1 MKSSNLIHLRSLILA
16 LGSAFSLVLFLAP
29 SARADASAP
38 SPLADKSATVPVTA
52 TFEKVSADG
61 VNGYALNLKNVSSE
75 SLKLTV
81 TITPS
86 VVFHADAKV
95 KTLPEHAL
103 DAGQTWTIKDLA
115 AGDKLSV
122 AAEGFGKLE
131 LTVP

>member
-1 MKSSNLIHLRSLILA
+1 MKNTSVSLLRSLIA
-16 LGSAFSLVLFLAP
+16 GLGSALALALFLAP
-29 SARADASAP
+29 AAKADPSVLIPTADKAP
-38 SPLADKSATVPVTA
+38 SLPVTA

-61 VNGYALNLKNVSSE
+61 VNGYALNLKNVSNDT
-75 SLKLTV
+75 LKLTV

-103 DAGQTWTIKDLA
+103 EAGQVWTVKDLV
-115 AGDKLSV
+115 AGDKLSI
-122 AAEGFGKLE
+122 AADGFGKLE

>member
-1 MKSSNLIHLRSLILA
+1 MKSTNLIQMRSLILA
-16 LGSAFSLVLFLAP
+16 LGSAFSLALFVAP
-29 SARADASAP
+29 AARAETPALR
-38 SPLADKSATVPVTA
+38 PLADSAAVPVTA

-61 VNGYALNLKNVSSE
+61 VNGYALNLKNVSSDT
-75 SLKLTV
+75 LKLTV

-95 KTLPEHAL
+95 KTLPEHAV
-103 DAGQTWTIKDLA
+103 DAGQTWTIKDMA

-122 AAEGFGKLE
+122 AADGFAKLE